1 VSSGNEQIVG
11 AHSPYKPQE
20 SDESPDGAVSRLHM
34 NNRHGQ
40 EEGPTTGNSENS
52 LSTEKDDRAE
62 SQIPEDREL
71 IPVSTTPKET
81 LREECVF
88 ETICESQVK
97 SKPWYSVVD
106 EWRDWYEGYERSHI
120 EFTNPAGEIVRG
132 PLTNSYQPDYGDKYY
147 AKLGDLERAIDR
159 TYESLTTAMLTF
171 TCSNLNRQGEYRP
184 VGDCM
189 RDVISGWNTARKMLH
204 KSLGAYDW
212 EYARVLEPHKSGYGH
227 IHIAVFIDSDSIEE
241 QTFKKTMESYVDNCT
256 AAGWEAHK
264 PENSVSINKE
274 IESLPSYISKY
285 IGQYG
290 EKPTERSIEE
300 QMFLAATWATN
311 SRRLDFSNGAQELIA
326 DEKFRRETGLRPQD
340 RGEAPSDEKMDP
352 EQTSGVSE
360 QTEWEVKRIVSV
372 TKHKNK
378 RKYSDPTGGG
388 ITMVEIDGNDSVH
401 LPAVRS

>member
-1 VSSGNEQIVG
+1 
-11 AHSPYKPQE
+11 
-20 SDESPDGAVSRLHM
+20 
-34 NNRHGQ
+34 
-40 EEGPTTGNSENS
+40 
-52 LSTEKDDRAE
+52 
-62 SQIPEDREL
+62 
-71 IPVSTTPKET
+71 
-81 LREECVF
+81 
-88 ETICESQVK
+88 
-97 SKPWYSVVD
+97 
-106 EWRDWYEGYERSHI
+106 
-120 EFTNPAGEIVRG
+120 
-132 PLTNSYQPDYGDKYY
+132 
-147 AKLGDLERAIDR
+147 
-159 TYESLTTAMLTF
+159 MLTF

-401 LPAVRS
+401 LPAIRS